1 MSKKIN
7 KKTNLNKKSLGY
19 SDNSVDRKD
28 NELSNLD
35 YLSKLSLIR
44 QAAVNIVN
52 SANSY
57 LDRNDV
63 VFVSKK
69 IIEIDKSFVEKLKEF
84 QLLQEI
90 VKESIVENKDEVS
103 KIQNSFIDK
112 ENGSVVV
119 RQVQDDRPKIK
130 FK

>member
-84 QLLQEI
+84 QLLQET